1 MPALKQIS
9 GIEFPLLTAQL
20 FLLMDAM
27 LAGTQGFED
36 LAFAIGLMIFAER
49 LLAQEFEVEY
59 VGVEFLTEEMQVLA
73 ENVSEVEFRGSASSL
88 ERRGI
93 GIRGLGEGPF
103 QLREFFLGT
112 RDLEIRLLQLEG
124 TLAFDTLTQAEQGSE
139 CETESHDS
147 GGHV

>member
-1 MPALKQIS
+1 MRQGLPGTARQNQGDSILTMPALKQMS

-27 LAGTQGFED
+27 LAGSQGFED

-49 LLAQEFEVEY
+49 LLAQEFELEY

-73 ENVSEVEFRGSASSL
+73 ENGSELEFGCSASSL
-88 ERRGI
+88 ERGRIGLRGV
-93 GIRGLGEGPF
+93 GEGAF

-112 RDLEIRLLQLEG
+112 
-124 TLAFDTLTQAEQGSE
+124 
-139 CETESHDS
+139 
-147 GGHV
+147 